1 MEYTGEKL
9 MRKIYASNLIE
20 IIRFA
25 VLAILLLPGEAGA
38 TALTVDDS
46 GGADYTKIQDA
57 IDNASSGD
65 TILVNSGTYFENVNV
80 TEPLILSGVNT
91 GEGNPVIDAKG
102 SGSALT
108 LSAGDSILER
118 FVAVNANY
126 GIRVTSNNNQI
137 EIITASNNRYG
148 ISFEYSSNNKFEA
161 STVSNNNFG
170 ISLANSSNNTVAG
183 NYVLNNTFGISLTYS
198 SNNLLAGNFADYNN
212 EHGIGL
218 ISSSNNALWKSSANS
233 NKNSGVFLDSSN
245 NNSMD
250 SSSAFNNNIGIWLRN
265 SSNNKLSCND
275 AGSNSE
281 YGIFL
286 QDSSNNTIYNT
297 FFNNTKNFR
306 IDNSVNTWNITKTRS
321 LSIIDCPYQGGN
333 FWANPD
339 GKGTSQT
346 CEDGDGDGIC
356 DSPYKLEQGNIDYLP
371 LSSKTAKAAG
381 FEVVLAIATLSA
393 IAYLFRRK
401 KR

>member
-46 GGADYTKIQDA
+46 GGADYTKIQDS

-108 LSAGDSILER
+108 LSAGESILER

-170 ISLANSSNNTVAG
+170 ISL
-183 NYVLNNTFGISLTYS
+183 
-198 SNNLLAGNFADYNN
+198 
-212 EHGIGL
+212 
-218 ISSSNNALWKSSANS
+218 
-233 NKNSGVFLDSSN
+233 
-245 NNSMD
+245 
-250 SSSAFNNNIGIWLRN
+250 
-265 SSNNKLSCND
+265 
-275 AGSNSE
+275 
-281 YGIFL
+281 
-286 QDSSNNTIYNT
+286 
-297 FFNNTKNFR
+297 
-306 IDNSVNTWNITKTRS
+306 
-321 LSIIDCPYQGGN
+321 
-333 FWANPD
+333 
-339 GKGTSQT
+339 
-346 CEDGDGDGIC
+346 
-356 DSPYKLEQGNIDYLP
+356 
-371 LSSKTAKAAG
+371 
-381 FEVVLAIATLSA
+381 
-393 IAYLFRRK
+393 
-401 KR
+401 